1 MEVLSIGTKVKIKD
15 MNDAIGYINTI
26 VITAENR
33 VNYELIYYHRNACV
47 WSTVVLP
54 EVAFT
59 VYKSDVDKERTTIG
73 F

>member
-1 MEVLSIGTKVKIKD
+1 MEVLNIGTKVKIKD
-15 MNDAIGYINTI
+15 MNDAVGYINTI

-59 VYKSDVDKERTTIG
+59 VYKSDNDQERTRIG

>member
-1 MEVLSIGTKVKIKD
+1 MEVLSMGTKVKIKD

-47 WSTVVLP
+47 WSSVVLP

-59 VYKSDVDKERTTIG
+59 VYKSDSDQERTKIG